1 MNTEFKEGDLVLV
14 RRSEPYQVGDI
25 VLYKNST
32 LGTVFHRIIGSTGSS
47 FFLKGDNNSWV
58 DSYQPTVKEIY
69 GKLWIHLPNIGS
81 LLMSVRKPK
90 IFSLLITF
98 SLIIFGFSIVQDQK
112 IFFSTQSSKGN
123 HDRSTNIGKFT
134 MTYKQTDWFYFIL
147 LLLLIEVILAF
158 ISFSKPITQETT
170 SNIEYENKGSFDY
183 FAITSDAVYKEG
195 YLESGDKVFRL
206 LTDSIN
212 IVFQY
217 QLAIEQPVL
226 AYGTYHVVV
235 EVSDASGWSYPIE
248 LVPATD
254 FTGTNFSVS
263 SVLELNQV
271 QQVIDNLEDQTGI
284 INSTYYLT
292 LHPEIDLQG
301 TVSQEQFEIDWSPSL
316 TFLIDDL
323 SMRLSNQNK
332 DTLADLLN
340 PSDGGTIPETK
351 VVGNT
356 ISIFGIHLNILILR
370 IASVYGIIFTI
381 LLLIW
386 FNKKYS
392 NMQNSNSISMLKAQ
406 YGISF
411 VDIKNDF
418 LPSQQKIEIPNM
430 EELAQIAGDEGSR
443 IYHYD
448 QDGVDH
454 YYAVAH
460 NNADLLYHYQVEHK
474 NTDQEKQP
482 SQESHDDKDS

>member
-1 MNTEFKEGDLVLV
+1 
-14 RRSEPYQVGDI
+14 
-25 VLYKNST
+25 
-32 LGTVFHRIIGSTGSS
+32 
-47 FFLKGDNNSWV
+47 
-58 DSYQPTVKEIY
+58 
-69 GKLWIHLPNIGS
+69 
-81 LLMSVRKPK
+81 
-90 IFSLLITF
+90 
-98 SLIIFGFSIVQDQK
+98 
-112 IFFSTQSSKGN
+112 
-123 HDRSTNIGKFT
+123 

-147 LLLLIEVILAF
+147 LLLLIAVILAF

-217 QLAIEQPVL
+217 QLEIEQPVL

-248 LVPATD
+248 LVPVTD

-284 INSTYYLT
+284 TNSTYYLT

-301 TVSQEQFEIDWSPSL
+301 TVSQEQFEIGFSPSL

-323 SMRLSNQNK
+323 SMRLLNQDK

-340 PSDGGTIPETK
+340 PSEEGTIPEAK

-356 ISIFGIHLNILILR
+356 ISFLCFHFNILVLR
-370 IASVYGIIFTI
+370 IVSVYGIIFTM
-381 LLLIW
+381 LLLVW
-386 FNKKYS
+386 FNKKYA
-392 NMQNSNSISMLKAQ
+392 NTQNSDSISMLKAQ

-460 NNADLLYHYQVEHK
+460 NNADLFYHFQVSHINIE
-474 NTDQEKQP
+474 QEKQP
-482 SQESHDDKDS
+482 SQENHDAKES